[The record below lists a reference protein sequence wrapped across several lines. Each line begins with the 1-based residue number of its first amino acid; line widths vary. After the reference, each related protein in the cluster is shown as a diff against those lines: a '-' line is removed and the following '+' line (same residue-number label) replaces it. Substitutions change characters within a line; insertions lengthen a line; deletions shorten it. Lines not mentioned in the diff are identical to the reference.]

1 MKKYIHSNDK
11 SLPQVTVP
19 PTSQSQSKDE
29 NNNSNVELI
38 NRLVIEDDVLPVL
51 PSVKKLASAFASK
64 QETTT
69 DNNLAP
75 IQRPK
80 VSGSYKN

>member
-1 MKKYIHSNDK
+1 MPSPVD
-11 SLPQVTVP
+11 QC
-19 PTSQSQSKDE
+19 
-29 NNNSNVELI
+29 NVDLI

-64 QETTT
+64 QS

-75 IQRPK
+75 IQQRPK
-80 VSGSYKN
+80 V